1 MAIAALSY
9 RCASQITSATP
20 TSEWKPWT
28 VGETYT
34 LQEGQHHPP
43 FEISTWGSDD
53 GYHLVGHF
61 VYRARR
67 YPDDHPV
74 ATLHGTQRQ
83 DWFWPNVTLQVSTNC
98 RDAWKTIAKVEEG
111 NETLQLDV
119 AKGGSGLT
127 VSFEPFKPWIGKAE
141 CGRVLLESGEITTLS
156 LSSLVPPKP
165 ENPPAP

>member
-1 MAIAALSY
+1 
-9 RCASQITSATP
+9 
-20 TSEWKPWT
+20 
-28 VGETYT
+28 
-34 LQEGQHHPP
+34 
-43 FEISTWGSDD
+43 
-53 GYHLVGHF
+53 
-61 VYRARR
+61 
-67 YPDDHPV
+67 
-74 ATLHGTQRQ
+74 
-83 DWFWPNVTLQVSTNC
+83 VTLEVSTNC

-141 CGRVLLESGEITTLS
+141 CGRVVLESGEITTLS